1 MIIEQVKTNKAPE
14 ALGPYSQGI
23 KYNGLVYL
31 SGQLGILPEVGSIV
45 ATNIKDEATQVFEN
59 LKNILKASNSSL
71 DNSLK
76 VTVYLK
82 DINDFSIVNEVYA
95 KYFKNKPARSLVEVS
110 KLPKNANIEV
120 DLIAKVDF

>member
-14 ALGPYSQGI
+14 ALGPYSQAV

>member
-1 MIIEQVKTNKAPE
+1 MNIEQIKTNKAPE
-14 ALGPYSQGI
+14 ALGPYSQAV

-31 SGQLGILPEVGSIV
+31 SGQLGILPEAGTIV

-82 DINDFSIVNEVYA
+82 DINDFGIVNEVYA
-95 KYFKNKPARSLVEVS
+95 NYFKNKPARSLVEVS

>member
-1 MIIEQVKTNKAPE
+1 MNIEQIKTDKAPE

-31 SGQLGILPEVGSIV
+31 SGQLGILPEVGNIV
-45 ATNIKDEATQVFEN
+45 ASNIKDEATQVFEN

-82 DINDFSIVNEVYA
+82 DINDFNIVNEVYA

-110 KLPKNANIEV
+110 RLPKNANIEV

>member
-82 DINDFSIVNEVYA
+82 DINDFSIVNEVDA

-110 KLPKNANIEV
+110 RLPKNANIEV

>member
-31 SGQLGILPEVGSIV
+31 SGQLGILPEAGTIV
-45 ATNIKDEATQVFEN
+45 ATNIADEATQVFEN

>member
-59 LKNILKASNSSL
+59 LKNILKASNSNL

>member
-14 ALGPYSQGI
+14 ALGPYSRAV

>member
-1 MIIEQVKTNKAPE
+1 MNIEQVKTNKAPE
-14 ALGPYSQGI
+14 ALGPYSQAV

-110 KLPKNANIEV
+110 RLPKNANIEV

>member
-14 ALGPYSQGI
+14 ALGPYSQAV

-45 ATNIKDEATQVFEN
+45 ATNINDEATQVFEN